1 MLKFG
6 KNLCPTK
13 PVKIRENFMFKK
25 ILVAINSLETSNNIL
40 AAALFMAKAS
50 NAELML
56 LHVLSPYEAGYP
68 DMRIQVSNNS
78 LNLSNQESITS
89 YLKQREKF
97 EKKSLELLRSHLM
110 QAIAMEIKAE
120 MTQNFGDPKLSIC
133 DLARTWGADLIVMG
147 RRANYDIKDAIH
159 GSVSN
164 YVLHN
169 SQCAV
174 FTIQHQD

>member
-1 MLKFG
+1 
-6 KNLCPTK
+6 
-13 PVKIRENFMFKK
+13 MFKK
-25 ILVAINSLETSNNIL
+25 ILVAIDSLETSNHIL

-56 LHVLSPYEAGYP
+56 LHVLSPFEEGYP
-68 DMRIQVSNNS
+68 NMRIQIINNS
-78 LNLSNQESITS
+78 QTFTHQETITT

-97 EKKSLELLRSHLM
+97 ESQSLELLRSHLV
-110 QAIAMEIKAE
+110 QAIAMGIKAE
-120 MTQNFGDPKLSIC
+120 MTQNFGDPKLNIC

-159 GSVSN
+159 GSVSS

-169 SQCAV
+169 SLCPV
-174 FTIQHQD
+174 LTLQHQE

>member
-1 MLKFG
+1 
-6 KNLCPTK
+6 
-13 PVKIRENFMFKK
+13 MFKK
-25 ILVAINSLETSNNIL
+25 ILVAIDSLQTSNDIL

-56 LHVLSPYEAGYP
+56 LHVLSPFEEGYP
-68 DMRIQVSNNS
+68 NISIQMSNNS
-78 LNLSNQESITS
+78 QTVTHQETIST

-97 EKKSLELLRSHLM
+97 ESKSLELLRSHLV
-110 QAIAMEIKAE
+110 QAIAIGIKAE
-120 MTQNFGDPKLSIC
+120 MTQNFGDPKWNIC

-147 RRANYDIKDAIH
+147 RRANYDLKDAIH

-169 SQCAV
+169 SHCAV
-174 FTIQHQD
+174 LTLQHQD

>member
-1 MLKFG
+1 
-6 KNLCPTK
+6 
-13 PVKIRENFMFKK
+13 MFKK
-25 ILVAINSLETSNNIL
+25 ILVAMDSLQTSNDIL
-40 AAALFMAKAS
+40 AAALFIAKAN

-68 DMRIQVSNNS
+68 NMSIQVSKNS
-78 LNLSNQESITS
+78 LTVTHQDSINS

-97 EKKSLELLRSHLM
+97 ESQSLELLRSHLV
-110 QAIAMEIKAE
+110 QAIAKGIKTE
-120 MTQNFGDPKLSIC
+120 MTQNFGDPKWNIC

-169 SQCAV
+169 SHCAV
-174 FTIQHQD
+174 LTLQQQD